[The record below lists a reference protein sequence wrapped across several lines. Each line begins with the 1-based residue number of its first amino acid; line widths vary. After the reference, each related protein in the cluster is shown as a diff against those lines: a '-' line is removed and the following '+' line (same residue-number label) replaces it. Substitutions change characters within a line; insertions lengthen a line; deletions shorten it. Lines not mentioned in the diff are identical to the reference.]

1 MHISEMG
8 SGFIKSYVTRNR
20 VSERGPHSGFTGLV
34 MTSFLDRF
42 ESESRSTLTM
52 AYLPRGRVGE
62 GAHSPGRIAAVL
74 SRNWFTC
81 DRAAASKLIA
91 NKMEVATIV

>member
-20 VSERGPHSGFTGLV
+20 VSERGSHSGFTGLV
-34 MTSFLDRF
+34 MPSFLDRF
-42 ESESRSTLTM
+42 ESDTRSTLTM
-52 AYLPRGRVGE
+52 EYLPRGRVGE
-62 GAHSPGRIAAVL
+62 GAHSPCRIAAVL
-74 SRNWFTC
+74 SRSWFTC